1 MNSTLSNQSTLRVQQ
16 SGLVLSS
23 QGTNLPSMPLYS
35 EIIDFPNISGVCRFF
50 FYILKFVIQ
59 LFKDIYCITVKIQQ
73 GDYVLYLLWKL
84 IINCIFKMFLT
95 NSHHHFLEV
104 VDWLLINTTLSNL
117 SSVLTVG
124 YLRCSHKYFPFMKPL
139 ILDIKKPQTLSFT
152 KMS

>member
-1 MNSTLSNQSTLRVQQ
+1 MS
-16 SGLVLSS
+16 
-23 QGTNLPSMPLYS
+23 
-35 EIIDFPNISGVCRFF
+35 F

-73 GDYVLYLLWKL
+73 GDYVYLLWKL
-84 IINCIFKMFLT
+84 IINSIFKMFLT

-139 ILDIKKPQTLSFT
+139 ILDIKNPKRFPLLKCLRKEHLTIHNTSVLIPVSLSSKWHCPSST
-152 KMS
+152 N